1 MAGSHHRKGRWIIGI
16 TFVVAIVLA
25 FYSVRDQSLDE
36 IERVVQQEDIHCIS
50 ALCISDGSV
59 NKCLELQ
66 PSLSHVIITDDPIIQ
81 DANRLIV
88 KPTENSCGRGSIL
101 RIESNKANA
110 VPEPQE

>member
-1 MAGSHHRKGRWIIGI
+1 MSSGHSKGRWVITI
-16 TFVVAIVLA
+16 TFVVAIGLA
-25 FYSVRDQSLDE
+25 IYGVRDQSQNE

-50 ALCISDGSV
+50 AICISDGSV

-81 DANRLIV
+81 DANRLIM

-101 RIESNKANA
+101 RIDGSQIN
-110 VPEPQE
+110 VPEQTQE